1 MGLDFVPATGHR
13 EMGISRDSRHKRRHT
28 GGRRKIHQ
36 KKRKYELGRQPANT
50 RIGSKRI
57 HLVRC
62 RGGMIKKR
70 ALRLD
75 SGNISWK
82 SENRAFKTRV
92 MNVVYNASN
101 NELVRTQ
108 TLVKNCI
115 VEIDAA
121 PFKQYYLQQY
131 GIVLGKA
138 LAEEEKA
145 SKSVEKKRAKRMKV
159 QSIDE
164 TLKRDFKSGKLLAC
178 LSSRPGQCGRAD
190 GYILEGA
197 ELTFYKNK
205 INKKK
210 RK

>member
-1 MGLDFVPATGHR
+1 
-13 EMGISRDSRHKRRHT
+13 MGISRDSRHKRRHT

-50 RIGSKRI
+50 RIGQKRI

-62 RGGMIKKR
+62 RGGAIKKR

-75 SGNISWK
+75 SGNFSWS
-82 SENRAFKTRV
+82 SENRALKTRIL
-92 MNVVYNASN
+92 NVTYNASN

-115 VEIDAA
+115 ITIDAT
-121 PFKQYYLQQY
+121 PFKQYYMQQY

-138 LAEEEKA
+138 TDGEKV
-145 SKSVEKKRAKRMKV
+145 SKAVEAKRAKRAIKASMG
-159 QSIDE
+159 DN
-164 TLKRDFKSGKLLAC
+164 LKAQFKSGKLLAC

-197 ELTFYKNK
+197 ELDFYLNK
-205 INKKK
+205 MKKK
-210 RK
+210 KSSK